1 MKYQSTIVVT
11 GGQTGLGYEA
21 ARVIAKER
29 PNSQIIISSR
39 SSGKAAAQA
48 INNELRQSNV
58 KYLKLDL
65 ASLSDVRKFADQVI
79 AIGLPIS
86 VLVFNA
92 GIQLPNGVA
101 YTTDGL
107 ETTFGVN
114 HVGHALLFHLL
125 QPHLLNDARIVVTSS
140 GTHDP
145 AEKSGL
151 PDAKYVTAELLA
163 HPDEVTM
170 KYAGRQRY
178 ATSKLCNVLWTYAL
192 DRQRARA
199 SSHFTVTAFDPGL
212 MPGTGLARDAS
223 AIEKFLWHHV
233 LPHVIPLLRRII
245 SPNIHTPQESGRNL
259 ARLAVSSD
267 VEGVSGKYFQ
277 ARQSIAEPIDS
288 SKDSYDESKQQDLWN
303 WTVEFVAR
311 DKAEAEAFRSLNQGT

>member
-1 MKYQSTIVVT
+1 MSYKSTIVVT
-11 GGQTGLGYEA
+11 GGQIGLGYEA

-29 PNSQIIISSR
+29 PDSQVIISSR
-39 SSGKAAAQA
+39 SSGAEAAQA
-48 INNELRQSNV
+48 INDELRQSNV
-58 KYLKLDL
+58 KYLRLDL
-65 ASLSDVRKFADQVI
+65 GSLSDIRKFADEII

-92 GIQLPNGVA
+92 GIQLPKGVA

-125 QPHLLNDARIVVTSS
+125 QPYLSNNARIVLTSS

-145 AEKSGL
+145 AQKSGL

-163 HPDEVTM
+163 HPDEATM

-192 DRQRARA
+192 DRQRTKAK
-199 SSHFTVTAFDPGL
+199 SNVTVTAFDPGL

-223 AIEKFLWHHV
+223 AVEKFLWHRV
-233 LPHVIPLLRRII
+233 LPRIIPLLRLIL

-259 ARLAVSSD
+259 ARLAVSSE
-267 VEGVSGKYFQ
+267 VEGVSGKYFE
-277 ARQSIAEPIDS
+277 AGKSIDS
-288 SKDSYDESKQQDLWN
+288 SKDSYDESKQEDLWN

-311 DKAEAEAFRSLNQGT
+311 DKAEVESFKSLTQGTKS